1 MSKEIPNENDI
12 SSDFDITRSFKKK
25 KRKNNDSGKWILVLS
40 LIALTI
46 SFFSSL
52 VGLILGIIVVAKSYR
67 FKDSSNNIMGAWVIG
82 IFTLIVSVVS
92 IIIIIYSTLY

>member
-52 VGLILGIIVVAKSYR
+52 FGLILGIIVVARSYR
-67 FKDSSNNIMGAWVIG
+67 IKDTSNNIMGAWVLG

-92 IIIIIYSTLY
+92 IIIIIYSTL

>member
-25 KRKNNDSGKWILVLS
+25 KRKNNDSVKWILVLS

-92 IIIIIYSTLY
+92 IMIIIYSTLY